1 MLEARYKNFI
11 DVDGC
16 VGFVVTI
23 CVNRL
28 RKSRNYEFIYAL
40 PIGTPFT
47 HSYRHTSRG
56 GYRNF
61 LRGGGTVNKRYK
73 KVGVD
78 PKRGWVREGDMP
90 PPARSA
96 EAFDTIKVVKH

>member
-1 MLEARYKNFI
+1 MIPVICGSGGGAMVPVRSVYVGGYVCI
-11 DVDGC
+11 DV
-16 VGFVVTI
+16 
-23 CVNRL
+23 
-28 RKSRNYEFIYAL
+28 
-40 PIGTPFT
+40 
-47 HSYRHTSRG
+47 RG

-61 LRGGGTVNKRYK
+61 LRGGTVNKSYK

-96 EAFDTIKVVKH
+96 EAFDTI

>member
-1 MLEARYKNFI
+1 MLDASGLFSSKCRH
-11 DVDGC
+11 VDREEKRI
-16 VGFVVTI
+16 VLRRLPSKMMTVVLTS
-23 CVNRL
+23 
-28 RKSRNYEFIYAL
+28 RKILNV
-40 PIGTPFT
+40 
-47 HSYRHTSRG
+47 SRG

-61 LRGGGTVNKRYK
+61 LRGGGTVNKSYK

-96 EAFDTIKVVKH
+96 EAFDTI